1 MGAISMIK
9 KTRNRL
15 YTVLAISLT
24 VNLISAGLFVY
35 SQQKKIIQTEIVF
48 AGEDNRGR
56 CVIAVEHY
64 YGKIETEWQREFLRK
79 SIEAW
84 FELKNVAYIGKTEW
98 KIQKSEPPPKI
109 KIDKKEKRR

>member
-1 MGAISMIK
+1 MIK

-48 AGEDNRGR
+48 AGQDNRGR
-56 CVIAVEHY
+56 CVIGVEQY

-98 KIQKSEPPPKI
+98 KIKKSEPPPKI
-109 KIDKKEKRR
+109 KIDKRNKK

>member
-1 MGAISMIK
+1 MIK
-9 KTRNRL
+9 KTSNRL
-15 YTVLAISLT
+15 FIVLAISLS

-35 SQQKKIIQTEIVF
+35 LQQKKIVQTEIVF
-48 AGEDNRGR
+48 AGEDSRGR
-56 CVIAVEHY
+56 CIIGVEQY

-109 KIDKKEKRR
+109 KIDKKEKRK

>member
-1 MGAISMIK
+1 MIR

>member
-1 MGAISMIK
+1 MIK

-98 KIQKSEPPPKI
+98 KIKKSEPPPKI
-109 KIDKKEKRR
+109 KIDKKEKRK

>member
-1 MGAISMIK
+1 MGAISMIR

-15 YTVLAISLT
+15 FLVLAISLSI
-24 VNLISAGLFVY
+24 NLISAAIFVY
-35 SQQKKIIQTEIVF
+35 SQRNNIVQTEIVF

-98 KIQKSEPPPKI
+98 KIKKSEPPPKI
-109 KIDKKEKRR
+109 KIDKKEKRK

>member
-1 MGAISMIK
+1 MIK

-35 SQQKKIIQTEIVF
+35 SQQKNIVQTEIVF

-56 CVIAVEHY
+56 CVIGVEQY

-98 KIQKSEPPPKI
+98 KIKKSEPPPKI
-109 KIDKKEKRR
+109 KIDKRNKK

>member
-1 MGAISMIK
+1 MIK
-9 KTRNRL
+9 QTRNRL
-15 YTVLAISLT
+15 FIVLAISLS

-48 AGEDNRGR
+48 AGQDNRGR
-56 CVIAVEHY
+56 CVIGVEQY

-98 KIQKSEPPPKI
+98 NIKKSEPPPKI
-109 KIDKKEKRR
+109 KIDKRNKK